1 MKKLAEI
8 FSFPISVQRIENT
21 LISIISPSRTCYK
34 SLALSKVT
42 SAKNSVKSI
51 PEELAE
57 QSREHYS
64 IEKNNKN
71 QRKESG
77 ASAQTSA
84 SGQSAQTWDPT
95 SGHRRGSAAVSI
107 VSQKR
112 RKASLPEYFPTS
124 SRYVLAKGL
133 HQVHKGFSQTT
144 FTRGG
149 G

>member
-1 MKKLAEI
+1 MG
-8 FSFPISVQRIENT
+8 SNWDPIHV
-21 LISIISPSRTCYK
+21 
-34 SLALSKVT
+34 
-42 SAKNSVKSI
+42 
-51 PEELAE
+51 
-57 QSREHYS
+57 
-64 IEKNNKN
+64 
-71 QRKESG
+71 RKESG

-133 HQVHKGFSQTT
+133 HQVHIRNINVIFYHKFLP
-144 FTRGG
+144 
-149 G
+149 